1 MSTSNAE
8 RQRKYRQNR
17 QTAGENGQRQL
28 NLWVSTGTKL
38 NIERLA
44 SYYSV
49 TQAELFERLVSVE
62 YEAVTKSLSDSDF
75 ELMLDKKLKFVTE

>member
-1 MSTSNAE
+1 MQTSNAE

-17 QTAGENGQRQL
+17 QTAGENGQRQI

-44 SYYSV
+44 SCYSV
-49 TQAELFERLVSVE
+49 TQAELIERLVSSA
-62 YEAVTKSLSDSDF
+62 YEKVTKSLSDADF
-75 ELMLDKKLKFVTE
+75 ELMLDKKF